1 MYLALCFSLC
11 LLIYLYGVNH
21 IWNSRF
27 ARVLREREQAIRAE
41 TLIHQQLNIMEN
53 DCDLSDKLFHAH
65 HSDDCAQS
73 DKLNNTN
80 R

>member
-1 MYLALCFSLC
+1 MFFLLLHGVLIDVEKNCNSL
-11 LLIYLYGVNH
+11 
-21 IWNSRF
+21 F
-27 ARVLREREQAIRAE
+27 ARVLREREQAIRAG
-41 TLIHQQLNIMEN
+41 TLIHQQLNIMVN